1 MVVSLGLCFESV
13 LGAHLILILSVDV
26 KADYLVPTELL
37 LTWFNFKSFYF
48 QEYFCTESDF
58 MARLNF
64 EPSFRLEEDLN

>member
-37 LTWFNFKSFYF
+37 LPWFNFKSFYF
-48 QEYFCTESDF
+48 QEYFCIVSDF

-64 EPSFRLEEDLN
+64 EPSFRLEEYLN